1 LLSLEVSCPSTL
13 AEAGSDLCRV
23 CLPRLCYACRFS
35 QPLDAFFRQQPF
47 QPCFMP
53 VTPLGFR
60 LSEISPSF
68 RPMCLATHR
77 PLLAVM
83 AGSPRTVANALPPM
97 PLSFKGVSSQEVR
110 SLLGRFYP
118 VRAGRASHSLLS
130 FEVYP
135 RRPWLRA
142 STVPPLLGFSML
154 LPVTRH
160 QHTCSTEFQRTGEL
174 DALFRDSSSLRGLFV
189 VG

>member
-1 LLSLEVSCPSTL
+1 
-13 AEAGSDLCRV
+13 
-23 CLPRLCYACRFS
+23 
-35 QPLDAFFRQQPF
+35 
-47 QPCFMP
+47 MP

-60 LSEISPSF
+60 LSEISPSLC
-68 RPMCLATHR
+68 PMCFTTHR
-77 PLLAVM
+77 PLLAVVT
-83 AGSPRTVANALPPM
+83 GRPRAVANPLSPL
-97 PLSFKGVSSQEVR
+97 PLSFKGVSFREVR

-118 VRAGRASHSLLS
+118 VHAGRASHSLLS

-154 LPVTRH
+154 LPVTRR

-174 DALFRDSSSLRGLFV
+174 DALFRDSSSLRGLSV